1 MQSRRPDQS
10 FTAPAAG
17 TSLSADP
24 VDVVVLTTDVALLE
38 TLQEAVS
45 PEHALWHAQSADA
58 TVELLVGGHCG
69 VLIADLQVL
78 RMDAARMLERLQAQ
92 FPELVLLATGR
103 REEEHTVA
111 ALVGSGRVYR
121 FLHKPVSPARA
132 SLFLSAA
139 TRKYLENSGSVS
151 PALAAVRQLTRPS
164 NRTATIMAAAA
175 GIAVLLLAWMY
186 WPRGHQSPTGAA
198 VATATKSDAR
208 KPPVADASAS
218 ANFVPEQLTA
228 AQRALAA
235 GRLTAPSEDNALDH
249 YRKVLTKEP
258 NNREAA
264 AGVAQ
269 IASTLEAQVIAAL
282 TAKDLPKAAVALTA
296 LQRAQPDSPKLD
308 SLRKELLTLS
318 RSSRPEPAPAAVNE
332 QPPKA
337 ATPRAVAPTPSAP
350 PVTAAKSPANL
361 ATARARIA
369 SGQLTEPAEDSA
381 VYFLRRAVAAGENE
395 SASSIVATDL
405 GTRMLDQARQ
415 AVAAG
420 NAEDAQRALAAVTQ
434 VDREFDLGLPDLDAV
449 RQQVNSML
457 TSNRRAAIAE
467 QLAQATKSR
476 EAGRLLT
483 PAGNNAYEQLS
494 AIIAKDPDLPEV
506 RTEQQRLAF
515 TLLESTRTAMAAGDI
530 GNAEVLARRAD
541 SLVPDMA
548 NTRTLLQQIA
558 ATRQERA
565 LANTP
570 MQAATLKRTREVAY
584 VYPRDAERASVE
596 GWVDV
601 EFTIAPDGTTTNL
614 QVRSAEPKDIFDKAA
629 LDALS
634 KWRFEP
640 VQRNGAPVAQRAT
653 IRVRFALK

>member
-1 MQSRRPDQS
+1 MQSRRPDQRL
-10 FTAPAAG
+10 TAPAAG
-17 TSLSADP
+17 TLLSADP
-24 VDVVVLTTDVALLE
+24 VDVVVLTTDVALLK
-38 TLQEAVS
+38 TLQEAAS
-45 PEHALWHAQSADA
+45 PEHTLWHAQSADA

-78 RMDAARMLERLQAQ
+78 RMDAARLLERLQVQ

-111 ALVGSGRVYR
+111 ALVGSGCIYR

-139 TRKYLENSGSVS
+139 TRKCIDNSGSVS

-164 NRTATIMAAAA
+164 YRTATIMAAAA
-175 GIAVLLLAWMY
+175 VFAVLLLTWMY
-186 WPRGHQSPTGAA
+186 WPRGQQA
-198 VATATKSDAR
+198 
-208 KPPVADASAS
+208 PPGTLQV
-218 ANFVPEQLTA
+218 
-228 AQRALAA
+228 LA
-235 GRLTAPSEDNALDH
+235 
-249 YRKVLTKEP
+249 KES

-269 IASTLEAQVIAAL
+269 TVSTLEAQATAAL
-282 TAKDLPKAAVALTA
+282 AAKDLPKAAAALTA
-296 LQRAQPDSPKLD
+296 LQRAQPDSPQLD
-308 SLRKELLTLS
+308 SLRKELLTQS
-318 RSSRPEPAPAAVNE
+318 RSSHPEPVPAAVNE

-337 ATPRAVAPTPSAP
+337 AAPNAVAPTPPAP
-350 PVTAAKSPANL
+350 PVAAAKFPANL
-361 ATARARIA
+361 AMARVRIT

-395 SASSIVATDL
+395 SASGIVATDL
-405 GTRMLDQARQ
+405 GTRMLGQVRLAI
-415 AVAAG
+415 AAG

-434 VDREFDLGLPDLDAV
+434 VDGEFDLGLPDLDAV

-457 TSNRRAAIAE
+457 TSNRRAAIAA

-476 EAGRLLT
+476 EAGRLLS

-494 AIIAKDPDLPEV
+494 AIMAKDPDLPEV

-530 GNAEVLARRAD
+530 GNAEVFARRAD
-541 SLVPDMA
+541 TLVPDMA

-558 ATRQERA
+558 AIRQEQARA
-565 LANTP
+565 NAP
-570 MQAATLKRTREVAY
+570 VQAATLKRTREVAY
-584 VYPRDAERASVE
+584 VYPRDAERAGVE

-601 EFTIAPDGTTTNL
+601 EFTIAPDGTTTHL
-614 QVRSAEPKDIFDKAA
+614 QVSSAEPKDIFDKAA

-640 VQRNGAPVAQRAT
+640 VQRNGAAVAQRAT